1 MNKNQLKNLI
11 KEVLKEPVG
20 RNTPQGAQNNKISFK
35 VQRRKNKF
43 ATTMVVNN
51 EPAGTYEYDANT
63 GRSLAE
69 VYPEFKGKGFGK
81 LLVLHAIYTS
91 AKLGLDFQE
100 DESRTA
106 EYDYVLDSLR
116 GNGYIVDDDGYWYV
130 TEDGEQY
137 LKQTLKQGTAN

>member
-1 MNKNQLKNLI
+1 MLIVNKSQLKNLI
-11 KEVLKEPVG
+11 KEALKEPVG
-20 RNTPQGAQNNKISFK
+20 PQNNKISFK

-106 EYDYVLDSLR
+106 EYDYVLDSLS
-116 GNGYIVDDDGYWYV
+116 GNGYIVDDNGYWYV